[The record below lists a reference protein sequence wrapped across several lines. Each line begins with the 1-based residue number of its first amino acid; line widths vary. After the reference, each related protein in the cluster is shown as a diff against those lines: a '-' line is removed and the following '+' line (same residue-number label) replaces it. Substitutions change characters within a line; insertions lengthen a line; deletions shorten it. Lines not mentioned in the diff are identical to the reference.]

1 MPQHARTWARWL
13 TRKVGVILPQPRPFP
28 ESVAVGG
35 NGPGDRLRRSSQSST
50 FISGATAS
58 KAPLHPRR
66 FASDGHA
73 AELGRS
79 AAGPWN
85 RAKPLSASSTRRLA
99 ACRPAASDCDGSRAS
114 RMPRVIPSA
123 PRLRPDDSCHDRPE
137 IEPGSAIR
145 EPVFQ
150 QDAAARSHMGEVAD
164 AEGWGHSTSTEA
176 FPGVRRRR
184 RERPRRP
191 FAAVE
196 PVEHFHQRRDRPDV
210 ALGDELASSALNLA
224 KANPRLRPLHL
235 VVRETEFCGLRLAGY
250 FRRRMR
256 ENSRNSVRRPRCAS
270 LTRRNYGVSVYPE
283 TAPVCRDC
291 MVADAVPRN
300 RSPTAALPGNRE
312 KNRESRRKSR
322 VRRLSIATKTARV
335 PFGVTGSGAGRHAIL
350 LPMLFWVGLA
360 SGPSKTRG
368 PKRKSDQQFNR
379 KGRLSL

>member
-1 MPQHARTWARWL
+1 M
-13 TRKVGVILPQPRPFP
+13 V
-28 ESVAVGG
+28 
-35 NGPGDRLRRSSQSST
+35 RLN
-50 FISGATAS
+50 
-58 KAPLHPRR
+58 P
-66 FASDGHA
+66 HA
-73 AELGRS
+73 ASLF
-79 AAGPWN
+79 
-85 RAKPLSASSTRRLA
+85 
-99 ACRPAASDCDGSRAS
+99 
-114 RMPRVIPSA
+114 PSA
-123 PRLRPDDSCHDRPE
+123 PRLRPDDSCHDQPE

-270 LTRRNYGVSVYPE
+270 LTRRNYGGF
-283 TAPVCRDC
+283 C
-291 MVADAVPRN
+291 
-300 RSPTAALPGNRE
+300 LPGNRPGLSGLHGGARR
-312 KNRESRRKSR
+312 NRTDDLFNAIEGLHGGARGIRTVNLSPMVREFLEVQRP
-322 VRRLSIATKTARV
+322 RRLAPSPIRDLLHRRLQ
-335 PFGVTGSGAGRHAIL
+335 PF
-350 LPMLFWVGLA
+350 
-360 SGPSKTRG
+360 
-368 PKRKSDQQFNR
+368 
-379 KGRLSL
+379 LSPP